1 MTAVLFLPTG
11 ITAESTLKFMRIM
24 ETIANL
30 RSYLSFD
37 KEMSKEKRGES
48 RVQRTNPLT
57 PKISLVILLT
67 VCHIILVRFV

>member
-11 ITAESTLKFMRIM
+11 ITAESNLKFMRIM

-30 RSYLSFD
+30 RSFLSFD

-48 RVQRTNPLT
+48 GCKGYNEQTL
-57 PKISLVILLT
+57 
-67 VCHIILVRFV
+67 